1 MEPASFM
8 ATKKTANEDVFTE
21 LANKLNLRND
31 AQIPEGDLS
40 PKVRNLSEHLIL
52 AVTWGWPADRI
63 KDLLEQGAD
72 PTFSNRK
79 GVTPLALAHSKKMH
93 AENDEVRARYEA
105 IEKVLERKSQ
115 DRPKPKKR

>member
-1 MEPASFM
+1 M
-8 ATKKTANEDVFTE
+8 ANKKTENEDVFTQ
-21 LANKLNLRND
+21 LADKLNVRNK
-31 AQIPEGDLS
+31 AQIPDGDLS

-52 AVTWGWPADRI
+52 AVTWGWPAERI

-79 GVTPLALAHSKKMH
+79 GVTPLALAHSKKIN
-93 AENDEVRARYEA
+93 AENDEVRIRYEA

-115 DRPKPKKR
+115 ETPRPKKR